1 MFKSFGFDVVL
12 VDLTEVFSNNG
23 ALYINKY

>member
-1 MFKSFGFDVVL
+1 MFKTFGFDVVL

-23 ALYINKY
+23 ALYIN